1 MGIGGISLGSL
12 LIILLIVIL
21 LFGTKKLRN
30 IGQDMGAAIKNF
42 RSAVKEKDEAAANET
57 TANNTT
63 AAKIE
68 GQVIDVPVKEKSD
81 TSQRQQS

>member
-12 LIILLIVIL
+12 LIILLIVVL

-42 RSAVKEKDEAAANET
+42 RSAVKDKDEAAANESA
-57 TANNTT
+57 ANNAP

-68 GQVIDVPVKEKSD
+68 GQVIEVQAKEK
-81 TSQRQQS
+81 TEASQQQQG

>member
-1 MGIGGISLGSL
+1 MGIGGISFGSL
-12 LIILLIVIL
+12 LLILLIVVL

-42 RSAVKEKDEAAANET
+42 RSAVKDKDEVAANES
-57 TANNTT
+57 AVNNAP

-68 GQVIDVPVKEKSD
+68 GQIIDVPVKEKSD
-81 TSQRQQS
+81 ASQRQQS